1 MLVQGASGGAGSIVS
16 RWSKALWATVIG
28 TAGST
33 AKRDRVARAIDHVL
47 LSDDPDLAAKIRTI
61 APDGVDVVYE
71 FVGQATFASSLA
83 AVRNGGTIL
92 MIGAASGEPEIDE
105 TILTAR
111 NIPVAGGS
119 MPQYVNGPTVATAT
133 AELFDAFRKGI
144 FGEIDITR
152 YSIADAVRAHE
163 DIAGRR
169 RAGSPV
175 LVP

>member
-33 AKRDRVARAIDHVL
+33 AKRDVL

-61 APDGVDVVYE
+61 AADGVAVVYE

-111 NIPVAGGS
+111 NSPVVGGS

-144 FGEIDITR
+144 FGEIEITR

-169 RAGSPV
+169 RSGSPV